1 MKSLK
6 NITSG
11 QEIFCHSAG
20 TRYLLKNNFSPSA
33 NLSAQSLLRPVTAAI
48 LSLIVLFLL
57 STSVHAI
64 QPAFIAGSVYNT
76 YNTNPLNTKPLKS
89 ATVYTRYGVSASN
102 ASGAFV
108 LRVPPNIYT
117 LLATAPASCTNL
129 MSGIPATPG
138 KIPFVKIGLSPASTP
153 IGYVEGRIVNAD
165 SGNGIP
171 GALII
176 TDLGGAAIASGRD
189 GSYRLASP
197 SGAATIS
204 ITADGFS
211 SKAVREYTIY
221 PYIATNLNISLD
233 AASSGTFPVKG
244 VITDACT
251 GIRINNAVI
260 VSNAGKIVISSD
272 GFYSIDTP
280 IGLSTIVV
288 SRADDADDADDE
300 SYQFSS
306 KTFLLTP
313 FSNTIQNFSLTH
325 SKSGTGL
332 VSGIITN
339 NVTGDAVPGVKIE
352 ADTGSISYSQK
363 DGTFKLYTSICTT
376 RIFASR
382 DGFTPFTKTV
392 IVSQGS
398 ITPLNIPM
406 NPLGS
411 IAGFVRDSYTNTG
424 IKEARI
430 ALAEDRTVSCKSSD
444 DGSYVLSSISTG
456 TYTLEVSHPCYLPET
471 RAAIQ
476 VSAGNTA
483 AEQFMLEASARAT
496 MHGSV
501 TTFFAKRPIPSA
513 SITTSYG
520 ATVTT
525 DADGFYTIE
534 LPACTTSITIRAPG
548 FLPATKRNV
557 SPAEGETLELNV
569 RLFPWPFRFP
579 ADREQ
584 SHIQ

>member
-1 MKSLK
+1 MNSLK

-11 QEIFCHSAG
+11 QEISCHSAA
-20 TRYLLKNNFSPSA
+20 TRYLLKNNFSPPA
-33 NLSAQSLLRPVTAAI
+33 NLSAQLLLRPVTAVLIFLII
-48 LSLIVLFLL
+48 LILL
-57 STSVHAI
+57 GTSVHAI
-64 QPAFIAGSVYNT
+64 QPAFIKGSVYNT
-76 YNTNPLNTKPLKS
+76 YNNALLNG
-89 ATVYTRYGVSASN
+89 ATVSTRNDVSIAT

-117 LLATAPASCTNL
+117 LLATASASCANL
-129 MSGIPATPG
+129 MAGIPATPG
-138 KIPFVKIGLSPASTP
+138 KIPFVKIGVGPASTT
-153 IGYVEGRIVNAD
+153 IGYVEGRIINAG
-165 SGNGIP
+165 SGDGIP
-171 GALII
+171 GALIM
-176 TDLGGAAIASGRD
+176 TDTGGAAIASGRD

-211 SKAVREYTIY
+211 SKEIKNYTIY
-221 PYIATNLNISLD
+221 PHIATNLTIRL
-233 AASSGTFPVKG
+233 AEASSGTFPVKG

-260 VSNAGKIVISSD
+260 VSNAGKIAMSSD
-272 GFYSIDTP
+272 GFFSIDTP

-288 SRADDADDADDE
+288 SRADDPDDEDDE

-339 NVTGDAVPGVKIE
+339 IVSGEAIPGVKVE
-352 ADTGSISYSQK
+352 SDTGSISYSQK

-376 RIFASR
+376 SIFASR
-382 DGFTPFTKTV
+382 EGFTPVTKTV

-411 IAGFVRDSYTNTG
+411 IAGFLRDSHTNTG
-424 IKEARI
+424 IRDARI

-444 DGSYVLSSISTG
+444 DGSYVLSGISTG
-456 TYTLEVSHPCYLPET
+456 TYTLEISHPCYLPET

-476 VSAGNTA
+476 VTAGNTA
-483 AEQFMLEASARAT
+483 TEQFMLEASARAT
-496 MHGSV
+496 IHGSV
-501 TTFFAKRPIPSA
+501 RTFFARRPIPFALITSSTGA
-513 SITTSYG
+513 SV
-520 ATVTT
+520 AT
-525 DADGFYTIE
+525 DADGIYTIE
-534 LPACTTSITIRAPG
+534 LPVCTTSVTIRAPG
-548 FLPATKRNV
+548 FLPVTKRNV

-569 RLFPWPFRFP
+569 GLLPWPFRRP